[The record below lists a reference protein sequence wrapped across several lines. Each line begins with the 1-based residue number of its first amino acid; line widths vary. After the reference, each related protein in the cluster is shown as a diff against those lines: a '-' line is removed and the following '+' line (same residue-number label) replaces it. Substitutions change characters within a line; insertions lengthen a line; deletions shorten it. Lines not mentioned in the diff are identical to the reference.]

1 MTPST
6 TSSTTTPSTTAS
18 FFPFSSENS
27 LFYQLS
33 ELLFCSE
40 ETIYTVTI
48 YNKTTQVTNE
58 PPHTETGRKGGR
70 AHPLK
75 E

>member
-18 FFPFSSENS
+18 FFPFLSENS

-48 YNKTTQVTNE
+48 YNKTIT
-58 PPHTETGRKGGR
+58 
-70 AHPLK
+70 
-75 E
+75 